1 MCGWKQKRSK
11 GRKLMGLP
19 AEKWWAVFIS
29 CILLALSR
37 GTPCRVACVADRRG
51 RWQAPSDERTD
62 GKNKKELSSF
72 IDSILIKDNVK
83 DTLWIKDKVNW
94 SLY

>member
-1 MCGWKQKRSK
+1 VEHRAVWLVSRIAAGV
-11 GRKLMGLP
+11 GRHLVM
-19 AEKWWAVFIS
+19 S
-29 CILLALSR
+29 
-37 GTPCRVACVADRRG
+37 
-51 RWQAPSDERTD
+51 ERTD